1 MYLGIDL
8 GTSNSAIVGND
19 GQQLRLYKTVEDG
32 ADVLPSAIMIDRR
45 GGMFIGKRAYEQDAF
60 SPENVGKKFKRLM
73 GTSSPIEF
81 KSAGRIIS
89 AEDASAEV
97 LKTLLAQAKLAAG
110 EFNLEGTIITIPAAF
125 NQMQCEAT
133 MRAAQ
138 AAGIG
143 RVGLV
148 QEPIAAAMASIADR
162 QRRNS
167 TLKDGQFLVYDL
179 GGGTFDVA
187 IVQSVGGTINVVGHG
202 GINMLGGTDF
212 DRRVVNGIVR
222 PWLMEQFDLPE
233 DLQKNPTYQRVLR
246 IAAFYAEKA
255 KIELSAQPSTRI
267 SADES
272 QLSARDRAGKEI
284 YLDIPFD
291 RRQLEELVV
300 DQVERSID
308 ACRKLLKE
316 NGYQPGD
323 IDRVVFIGGPT
334 RMPIVRSSVPEQL
347 GVPGD
352 LDSDPMT
359 AVAFGAAIFAESR
372 DWSGEAV
379 TAKPTRATA
388 SAGGAVKIEYGY
400 PERTSD
406 ARIRIRIRPQAES
419 QGKGYRLQIDSDMGW
434 TSGQLPLDGT
444 TSVNDVPVARR
455 GDNQFRVMVFDQS
468 GNAIQDA
475 ETRIVV
481 KRTDASSAGTPIT
494 HTIAVKVVVNEGGI
508 PKNTLHELV
517 AKGQSIPAN
526 GTENYR
532 AANDLKGGDAG
543 GFDFEVYQME
553 PGVTDPA
560 LNLHVGSFR
569 VEGGQLEIGDIVRR
583 GDTVRV
589 HWNLDENG
597 LLNCALELPSIGRR
611 FDTGKM
617 FTDQGAKKSFEGQEG
632 EDLANSILD
641 TTVTELEELQ
651 RAIGPKKGGEADEL
665 NRRVE
670 EQRANLKTSFEAD
683 NRRSIVEEGR
693 AIRQE
698 IARIKNRPE
707 NIGAVLTE
715 ETDRLVQDYN
725 SIVRAHASR
734 STNDRFDA
742 LAEQVREALR
752 HGRPDDARR
761 SHSEMMAIFL
771 TGAKE
776 HPGFQVDMF
785 LAFAR
790 ERHLAIDKALHDR
803 FVAEGQACIDRN
815 DLDGLRRVIG
825 QILENQIPTSAKK
838 AASAALAGL
847 MK

>member
-8 GTSNSAIVGND
+8 GTSNSVIVGND
-19 GQQLRLYKTVEDG
+19 GRELRLYKTVDG
-32 ADVLPSAIMIDRR
+32 ADALPSAIMIDRR

-73 GTSSPIEF
+73 GTSSQIEF
-81 KSAGRIIS
+81 KSADRTMT

-97 LKTLLAQAKLAAG
+97 LKTLLAQAKLAVG
-110 EFNLEGTIITIPAAF
+110 EFDLEGTVITVPAAF

-162 QRRNS
+162 QRRNAA
-167 TLKDGQFLVYDL
+167 LKDGQFLVYDL

-222 PWLMEQFDLPE
+222 PWLMELFDLPE
-233 DLQKNPTYQRVLR
+233 DLQKDPTYQRVLR

-291 RRQLEELVV
+291 RRQLEGLVS
-300 DQVERSID
+300 DQVDRSIE

-316 NGYQPGD
+316 SGYQSGD
-323 IDRVVFIGGPT
+323 IDRVVYIGGPT
-334 RMPIVRSSVPEQL
+334 RMPIVRTRVPEQL
-347 GVPGD
+347 GIAGD

-372 DWSGEAV
+372 DWSGGAV
-379 TAKPTRATA
+379 TAKPTRATTR
-388 SAGGAVKIEYGY
+388 AGGSIKIEFGY

-406 ARIRIRIRPQAES
+406 ARIRIRIRPPADAK
-419 QGKGYRLQIDSDMGW
+419 GKGYRLQIDSDMGW

-444 TSVNDVPVARR
+444 NSVNDVPVGRR
-455 GDNQFRVMVFDQS
+455 GDNHYRVMVFDQS
-468 GNAIQDA
+468 GDAIPDA
-475 ETRIVV
+475 ETRILV
-481 KRTDASSAGTPIT
+481 KRTDASSGGTPIS
-494 HTIAVKVVVNEGGI
+494 HTIAVKVVKDDAGI
-508 PKNTLHELV
+508 AKNALDELV
-517 AKGQSIPAN
+517 EKGQSIPAS
-526 GTENYR
+526 GTKNYR
-532 AANDLKGGDAG
+532 AASDLRAGDAG
-543 GFDFEVYQME
+543 GLDFEVYQME
-553 PGVTDPA
+553 AGVTDPA
-560 LNLHVGSFR
+560 LNLHVGNFR
-569 VEGGQLEIGDIVRR
+569 IEGANLDTGDIIRR
-583 GDTVRV
+583 GDPVRV

-597 LLNCALELPSIGRR
+597 LLNCALEVPSIGRR
-611 FDTGKM
+611 FDTDKM
-617 FTDQGAKKSFEGQEG
+617 FTDQSAKKSFEGQEG
-632 EDLANSILD
+632 EELANSVLD
-641 TTVTELEELQ
+641 TTATELEELQ
-651 RAIGPKKGGEADEL
+651 RTVGSKSGAEAHEL
-665 NRRVE
+665 NRRLE
-670 EQRANLKTSFEAD
+670 EQRATLRTSFEAD
-683 NRRSIVEEGR
+683 TRRSIVEEGR

-698 IARIKNRPE
+698 ISRIKNRPE
-707 NIGAVLTE
+707 NIGAVLAAD
-715 ETDRLVQDYN
+715 TDGLVQAYN
-725 SIVRAHASR
+725 ATVRANAHG

-742 LAEQVREALR
+742 LAEQVHEALR
-752 HGRPDDARR
+752 HGRADDARR
-761 SHSEMMAIFL
+761 SYAEMIAIFL
-771 TGAKE
+771 DGAKE
-776 HPGFQVDMF
+776 QPGFHVEIF
-785 LAFAR
+785 LSFVR

-803 FVAEGQACIDRN
+803 LIADGEACIERS

-825 QILENQIPTSAKK
+825 QILDNQYPTSAKK

>member
-19 GQQLRLYKTVEDG
+19 GRELRLFKTVDG
-32 ADVLPSAIMIDRR
+32 SDVLPSAIMIDRR
-45 GGMFIGKRAYEQDAF
+45 GGMFVGKRAYEQDAF

-81 KSAGRIIS
+81 KSADRSMS
-89 AEDASAEV
+89 AEEASAEI

-110 EFNLEGTIITIPAAF
+110 QFDLEGTVITIPAAF
-125 NQMQCEAT
+125 NQIQCEAT

-167 TLKDGQFLVYDL
+167 ALKDGQFLVYDL

-212 DRRVVNGIVR
+212 DRRVVNEIVR

-233 DLQKNPTYQRVLR
+233 DLQKDPTYQRVLR
-246 IAAFYAEKA
+246 IAGFYAEKA

-272 QLSARDRAGKEI
+272 QLSSRDLAGQEI

-291 RRQLEELVV
+291 RQQLEELVS
-300 DQVERSID
+300 DQVDRSID
-308 ACRKLLKE
+308 TCRKLLKE

-334 RMPIVRSSVPEQL
+334 RMPIVRSRVPEQL
-347 GVPGD
+347 GVAGD

-379 TAKPTRATA
+379 TAKPTRAIA
-388 SAGGAVKIEYGY
+388 AAGGAVKIEYGY

-406 ARIRIRIRPQAES
+406 ARIRIRVRPQPES
-419 QGKGYRLQIDSDMGW
+419 QGKGYSLQIDSDMGW

-444 TSVNDVPVARR
+444 NSINDVPVARR
-455 GDNQFRVMVFDQS
+455 GDNQFRVMVFDRS
-468 GNAIQDA
+468 GNPVQEA
-475 ETRIVV
+475 ETRLIV

-494 HTIAVKVVVNEGGI
+494 HTIAVKVVVNDGGI
-508 PKNTLHELV
+508 PKNKLHELV
-517 AKGQSIPAN
+517 AKGQSIPAS

-532 AANDLKGGDAG
+532 AATDLRGGERAAL
-543 GFDFEVYQME
+543 DFEVYQME
-553 PGVTDPA
+553 AGVTDPA

-569 VEGGQLEIGDIVRR
+569 VDGSQLEIGDIIRR
-583 GDTVRV
+583 GDVVRV

-597 LLNCALELPSIGRR
+597 LLNCALEVPSIGRR

-617 FTDQGAKKSFEGQEG
+617 FTDDGARKSFEGQEG
-632 EDLANSILD
+632 EELANSVLD
-641 TTVTELEELQ
+641 TTATELEELQ
-651 RAIGPKKGGEADEL
+651 RALGTKHSPETEEL
-665 NRRVE
+665 NRRLD
-670 EQRANLKTSFEAD
+670 EQRENLRTSFEAD
-683 NRRSIVEEGR
+683 TRRSIAEEGR

-698 IARIKNRPE
+698 ISRIKNRPE
-707 NIGAVLTE
+707 NVGAILIE
-715 ETDRLVQDYN
+715 ETDRLVQDYDT
-725 SIVRAHASR
+725 IVRPHAPK
-734 STNDRFDA
+734 STNDRFAA
-742 LAEQVREALR
+742 LLGQVREALR
-752 HGRPDDARR
+752 HGRADDARK
-761 SHSEMMAIFL
+761 SHSEMFAIFIN
-771 TGAKE
+771 GAKE

-790 ERHLAIDKALHDR
+790 ERHLAIEKALHDR
-803 FVAEGQACIDRN
+803 LVAEGQACIDRN
-815 DLDGLRRVIG
+815 DLDGLRRTIG
-825 QILENQIPTSAKK
+825 RILENQIPTTAKS

>member
-19 GQQLRLYKTVEDG
+19 GRELRLYKTVDG
-32 ADVLPSAIMIDRR
+32 SDVLPSAIMIDRR
-45 GGMFIGKRAYEQDAF
+45 GGMFVGKRAYEQDAF

-81 KSAGRIIS
+81 KSAGRTMS
-89 AEDASAEV
+89 AEEASAEV
-97 LKTLLAQAKLAAG
+97 LKTLLSQAKLTAG
-110 EFNLEGTIITIPAAF
+110 QFDLEGTVITIPAAF

-167 TLKDGQFLVYDL
+167 ALKDGQFLVYDL

-212 DRRVVNGIVR
+212 DRRVVNEVVR
-222 PWLMEQFDLPE
+222 SWLMDQFDLPE
-233 DLQKNPTYQRVLR
+233 DLQKDPAYQRVLR
-246 IAAFYAEKA
+246 IAGFYAEKA
-255 KIELSAQPSTRI
+255 KIELSAQTSTRI

-272 QLSARDRAGKEI
+272 QLSSRDQAGKEI

-291 RRQLEELVV
+291 RRQLEDLVF

-334 RMPIVRSSVPEQL
+334 RMPIVRSRVPEQL
-347 GVPGD
+347 GIAGD

-372 DWSGEAV
+372 DWAGESV

-388 SAGGAVKIEYGY
+388 SARGAVRIEYGY

-406 ARIRIRIRPQAES
+406 ARIRIRIRPQPES

-444 TSVNDVPVARR
+444 AAINDVPVARR
-455 GDNQFRVMVFDQS
+455 GDNQFRAMIFDSS
-468 GNAIQDA
+468 GNPLQEA
-475 ETRIVV
+475 ETRFVV
-481 KRTDASSAGTPIT
+481 RRTDASSSGTPIT

-508 PKNTLHELV
+508 PRNTLHELV
-517 AKGQSIPAN
+517 AKGQSIPAS

-532 AANDLKGGDAG
+532 AANDLKGGEKAG
-543 GFDFEVYQME
+543 LDFEVYQME
-553 PGVTDPA
+553 AGVSDPA

-569 VEGGQLEIGDIVRR
+569 VEGSQLEIGDIIRR
-583 GDTVRV
+583 GDIVRV

-597 LLNCALELPSIGRR
+597 LLNCALEVPSIGRR

-617 FTDQGAKKSFEGQEG
+617 FTDHGARKSFEGQEG
-632 EDLANSILD
+632 EDLANSVLD
-641 TTVTELEELQ
+641 TTAAELEELQ
-651 RAIGPKKGGEADEL
+651 RAIGGKNSPETQEL
-665 NRRVE
+665 NRRID
-670 EQRANLKTSFEAD
+670 EQRDNLRTSFEAD
-683 NRRSIVEEGR
+683 TRRSIVEEGR

-698 IARIKNRPE
+698 ISRIKNRPE
-707 NIGAVLTE
+707 NVGAVLTE
-715 ETDRLVQDYN
+715 ETDRLVKDYD
-725 SIVRAHASR
+725 SIVRPNASK
-734 STNDRFDA
+734 STNERFDA
-742 LAEQVREALR
+742 LLGQVREALR
-752 HGRPDDARR
+752 HGRADDARK
-761 SHSEMMAIFL
+761 SHSEMFAIFM

-790 ERHLAIDKALHDR
+790 ERHLAIDKALHDAL
-803 FVAEGQACIDRN
+803 VAEGEACIDRN
-815 DLDGLRRVIG
+815 DLDGLRRTIG
-825 QILENQIPTSAKK
+825 RILENQIPTSARN

>member
-19 GQQLRLYKTVEDG
+19 GRELRLYKTVDG

-45 GGMFIGKRAYEQDAF
+45 GGMFIGLRAYEQDAF

-81 KSAGRIIS
+81 KSAGRTMS

-97 LKTLLAQAKLAAG
+97 LKTLLAQAKLATG
-110 EFNLEGTIITIPAAF
+110 EFDLEGTVITIPAAF

-133 MRAAQ
+133 MRAAE

-167 TLKDGQFLVYDL
+167 ALKDGQFLVYDL

-233 DLQKNPTYQRVLR
+233 DLQKDPTYQRVLR
-246 IAAFYAEKA
+246 IAGFYAEKA

-291 RRQLEELVV
+291 RPQLEELVS

-308 ACRKLLKE
+308 ACRKLLQE
-316 NGYQPGD
+316 NGYQPSD
-323 IDRVVFIGGPT
+323 IDRIVFIGGPT
-334 RMPIVRSSVPEQL
+334 RMPIVRSRVPEQL
-347 GVPGD
+347 GIQGD

-372 DWSGEAV
+372 DWSGGAV

-388 SAGGAVKIEYGY
+388 SAGGAIKIEYGY

-406 ARIRIRIRPQAES
+406 ARIRIRIRPQPEA
-419 QGKGYRLQIDSDMGW
+419 QGKGYRLQIDSEMGW

-444 TSVNDVPVARR
+444 NSVNDVPVGRR
-455 GDNQFRVMVFDQS
+455 GDNHYRVMVFDQS
-468 GNAIQDA
+468 GNAIPNA

-494 HTIAVKVVVNEGGI
+494 HTIAVTVVANEGGI
-508 PKNTLHELV
+508 SRNTLHALV
-517 AKGQSIPAN
+517 AKGQSIPAS
-526 GTENYR
+526 GIENYR
-532 AANDLKGGDAG
+532 AAKDLKGGDTG
-543 GFDFEVYQME
+543 GLDVEVYQME
-553 PGVTDPA
+553 AGVTDPA

-569 VEGGQLEIGDIVRR
+569 LEGTELDQGDIIRR
-583 GDTVRV
+583 GDLIRI

-597 LLNCALELPSIGRR
+597 ILNCALEVSSIGRK

-617 FTDQGAKKSFEGQEG
+617 FTDQGAKKSFDGQEG
-632 EDLANSILD
+632 EDLANSVLD
-641 TTVTELEELQ
+641 TTTNELEELQ
-651 RAIGPKKGGEADEL
+651 RAIGTKSSAEADEL
-665 NRRVE
+665 NRRLE

-683 NRRSIVEEGR
+683 TRRSIVEEGR

-698 IARIKNRPE
+698 ISRIKNRPE
-707 NIGAVLTE
+707 NVGSVLTAE
-715 ETDRLVQDYN
+715 VDGLVQAYHAT
-725 SIVRAHASR
+725 VRAHAPR

-742 LAEQVREALR
+742 LLEQVHEALQ

-761 SHSEMMAIFL
+761 SYSEMIAIFL
-771 TGAKE
+771 DGAKE
-776 HPGFQVDMF
+776 QPGFHVDMF
-785 LAFAR
+785 LSFTR
-790 ERHLAIDKALHDR
+790 ERHLAIDKARHDR
-803 FVAEGQACIDRN
+803 LIAEGEACIDRK

-825 QILENQIPTSAKK
+825 QILDNQYPTSAKK

>member
-19 GQQLRLYKTVEDG
+19 GRDLRLYKTVDG

-81 KSAGRIIS
+81 KSAGRMMS

-97 LKTLLAQAKLAAG
+97 LKTLLAQAKLSAG
-110 EFNLEGTIITIPAAF
+110 EFDLNGTVITIPAAF

-162 QRRNS
+162 QKRNS
-167 TLKDGQFLVYDL
+167 ALKDGQFLVYDL

-202 GINMLGGTDF
+202 GINMLGGADF

-233 DLQKNPTYQRVLR
+233 DLQKDPTYQRVLR

-267 SADES
+267 SADET
-272 QLSARDRAGKEI
+272 QISARDRAGKEI

-291 RRQLEELVV
+291 RPQLEELVF
-300 DQVERSID
+300 DQVERSIE
-308 ACRKLLKE
+308 ACRDLLKE

-334 RMPIVRSSVPEQL
+334 RMPIVRSRVPEQL
-347 GVPGD
+347 GIPGD

-372 DWSGEAV
+372 DWSGGAV

-388 SAGGAVKIEYGY
+388 RAGGSVKIEYGY

-406 ARIRIRIRPQAES
+406 ARIRIRIRPQAEA

-444 TSVNDVPVARR
+444 SAVNDVPVARR
-455 GDNQFRVMVFDQS
+455 GDNDYRVMVFDQS
-468 GNAIQDA
+468 GKAISDA

-494 HTIAVKVVVNEGGI
+494 HTIAAKVVTDEGGI
-508 PKNTLHELV
+508 PKNTLDELV
-517 AKGQSIPAN
+517 AKGQSIPAS
-526 GTENYR
+526 GTKDYR
-532 AANDLKGGDAG
+532 AASDLRGGDARG
-543 GFDFEVYQME
+543 LDFEVYQME
-553 PGVTDPA
+553 AGITDPA
-560 LNLHVGSFR
+560 LNLYVGSFR
-569 VEGGQLEIGDIVRR
+569 MEGTELELGDIIRR
-583 GDTVRV
+583 GDKVRV

-597 LLNCALELPSIGRR
+597 LLNCALEVPSIGRR

-617 FTDQGAKKSFEGQEG
+617 FTDQSAKKSFEGQEG
-632 EDLANSILD
+632 EDLANSVLD
-641 TTVTELEELQ
+641 TAAAELEEMQ
-651 RAIGPKKGGEADEL
+651 RTIGMNKSAEMREL
-665 NRRVE
+665 SGRLE
-670 EQRANLKTSFEAD
+670 EQRATLKTSFEAD
-683 NRRSIVEEGR
+683 TRRLIAEEGR

-698 IARIKNRPE
+698 ISRIKNRPE
-707 NIGAVLTE
+707 NVGAVLTA
-715 ETDRLVQDYN
+715 ETNGLVQAYN
-725 SIVRAHASR
+725 ATVRAHAPR
-734 STNDRFDA
+734 ATNDRFNA
-742 LAEQVREALR
+742 LVEQVHEALQ
-752 HGRPDDARR
+752 HGRADDARR
-761 SHSEMMAIFL
+761 SYAELIAIFL
-771 TGAKE
+771 DCAKE
-776 HPGFQVDMF
+776 QPGFHVDMF
-785 LAFAR
+785 LSYAQ
-790 ERHLAIDKALHDR
+790 ERHLAIDKALHDHL
-803 FVAEGQACIDRN
+803 VKEGETCIERN
-815 DLDGLRRVIG
+815 DLDGLRRVIS
-825 QILENQIPTSAKK
+825 QILANQYPTSAKK
-838 AASAALAGL
+838 AASTALAGL
-847 MK
+847 MR

>member
-19 GQQLRLYKTVEDG
+19 GRELRLYKTVDG
-32 ADVLPSAIMIDRR
+32 SDVLPSAIMIDRR
-45 GGMFIGKRAYEQDAF
+45 GGMFVGKRAYEQDAF

-81 KSAGRIIS
+81 KSADRSMS
-89 AEDASAEV
+89 AEEASAEV
-97 LKTLLAQAKLAAG
+97 LKALLAQAKLAAG
-110 EFNLEGTIITIPAAF
+110 QFELEGTVITIPAAF

-167 TLKDGQFLVYDL
+167 ALKDGQFLVYDL

-202 GINMLGGTDF
+202 GINMLGGADF
-212 DRRVVNGIVR
+212 DRRVVNEIVR
-222 PWLMEQFDLPE
+222 PWLMDQFDLPE
-233 DLQKNPTYQRVLR
+233 DLQKDPTYQRVLR

-272 QLSARDRAGKEI
+272 QLSSRDLAGREV
-284 YLDIPFD
+284 YLDIPFE
-291 RRQLEELVV
+291 RRQLEDLVF

-334 RMPIVRSSVPEQL
+334 RMPIVRSRVPEQL
-347 GVPGD
+347 GIAGD

-372 DWSGEAV
+372 DWSGAAV

-388 SAGGAVKIEYGY
+388 AAGGAVKIEYGY

-406 ARIRIRIRPQAES
+406 ARIRIRVRPQPES

-434 TSGQLPLDGT
+434 TSGQLHLDGI
-444 TSVNDVPVARR
+444 SSINDVPVARR
-455 GDNQFRVMVFDQS
+455 GDNQFRVMVFDRS
-468 GNAIQDA
+468 GNPVQEA
-475 ETRIVV
+475 ETRLVV
-481 KRTDASSAGTPIT
+481 KRTDASSSGTPIT

-517 AKGQSIPAN
+517 AKGQSIPAS

-532 AANDLKGGDAG
+532 AANDLRGGEKAG
-543 GFDFEVYQME
+543 LDFEVYQME
-553 PGVTDPA
+553 AGVSDPA

-569 VEGGQLEIGDIVRR
+569 VDGSHLEIGDIIRR
-583 GDTVRV
+583 GDIVRV

-597 LLNCALELPSIGRR
+597 LLNCALEVPSIGRR

-617 FTDQGAKKSFEGQEG
+617 FTDHGAIKSFEGQEG
-632 EDLANSILD
+632 EELANSVLD
-641 TTVTELEELQ
+641 TTAAELEELE
-651 RAIGPKKGGEADEL
+651 RAIGGRNSPETEGL
-665 NRRVE
+665 NRRLD
-670 EQRANLKTSFEAD
+670 EQRDNLRTSFEAD
-683 NRRSIVEEGR
+683 TRRSIVEEGR

-698 IARIKNRPE
+698 ISRIKNRPE
-707 NIGAVLTE
+707 NVGAVLTE
-715 ETDRLVQDYN
+715 ETDRLVQDYD
-725 SIVRAHASR
+725 SIVRPHASK
-734 STNDRFDA
+734 SANDRFDA
-742 LAEQVREALR
+742 LHGQVREALR
-752 HGRPDDARR
+752 HGRPDDARK
-761 SHSEMMAIFL
+761 SHSEMFAIFMA
-771 TGAKE
+771 GAKE

-790 ERHLAIDKALHDR
+790 ERHLAIDKALHDGL
-803 FVAEGQACIDRN
+803 VAEGQACIDRN
-815 DLDGLRRVIG
+815 DLDGLRRTIG
-825 QILENQIPTSAKK
+825 RILENQIPTTARR

>member
-19 GQQLRLYKTVEDG
+19 GRELRLYKTVDG
-32 ADVLPSAIMIDRR
+32 SDVLPSAIMIDRR
-45 GGMFIGKRAYEQDAF
+45 GGMFVGKRAYEQDAF

-81 KSAGRIIS
+81 KSADRSMS
-89 AEDASAEV
+89 AEEASAEV
-97 LKTLLAQAKLAAG
+97 LKTLLAQASLAAG
-110 EFNLEGTIITIPAAF
+110 QFALEGTVITIPAAF

-167 TLKDGQFLVYDL
+167 ALKDGQFLVYDL

-212 DRRVVNGIVR
+212 DRRVVNEIVR
-222 PWLMEQFDLPE
+222 PWLMDQFDLPD
-233 DLQKNPTYQRVLR
+233 DLQRDPTYQRVLR

-272 QLSARDRAGKEI
+272 QLSSRDLAGKEI

-291 RRQLEELVV
+291 RRQLEDLVS
-300 DQVERSID
+300 DQVDRSID

-316 NGYQPGD
+316 NGYQSGD

-334 RMPIVRSSVPEQL
+334 RMPIVRSRVPEQL
-347 GVPGD
+347 GIAGD

-388 SAGGAVKIEYGY
+388 KAGGAVKIEYGY

-406 ARIRIRIRPQAES
+406 ARIRIRIRPQPEA
-419 QGKGYRLQIDSDMGW
+419 QGQGYRLQIDSDMGW

-455 GDNQFRVMVFDQS
+455 GDNQFRVMVFDRS
-468 GNAIQDA
+468 GNPVQEA
-475 ETRIVV
+475 ETRLVV
-481 KRTDASSAGTPIT
+481 KRTDASSSGTPIT
-494 HTIAVKVVVNEGGI
+494 HTIAVKVVVDEGGL

-517 AKGQSIPAN
+517 AKGQSIPAS
-526 GTENYR
+526 GTETYR
-532 AANDLKGGDAG
+532 AANDLKGGEKSG
-543 GFDFEVYQME
+543 LDFEVYQME
-553 PGVTDPA
+553 AGVTDPA

-569 VEGGQLEIGDIVRR
+569 VDGSQLEIGDIIRR
-583 GDTVRV
+583 GDIVRV

-597 LLNCALELPSIGRR
+597 LLNCALEVPSIGRR

-617 FTDQGAKKSFEGQEG
+617 FTDHGARKSFEGQDG
-632 EDLANSILD
+632 EEFANSVLD
-641 TTVTELEELQ
+641 TTATELEELE
-651 RAIGPKKGGEADEL
+651 RALGAKRSAETEEL
-665 NRRVE
+665 NRRLD
-670 EQRANLKTSFEAD
+670 EQRENLRTSFEAD
-683 NRRSIVEEGR
+683 TRRSIAEEGR

-698 IARIKNRPE
+698 ISRIKNRPE
-707 NIGAVLTE
+707 NVGAVLTE
-715 ETDRLVQDYN
+715 ETDRLAQDYD
-725 SIVRAHASR
+725 SIVRPHAPK

-742 LAEQVREALR
+742 LLAQVREALR
-752 HGRPDDARR
+752 HGRPDDARK
-761 SHSEMMAIFL
+761 SHSEMFAIFIN
-771 TGAKE
+771 GAKE
-776 HPGFQVDMF
+776 HPGFQVDLF
-785 LAFAR
+785 LAFSR
-790 ERHLAIDKALHDR
+790 ERHLAIDKGLHDR
-803 FVAEGQACIDRN
+803 LVADGQACIDRN
-815 DLDGLRRVIG
+815 DLEGLRRTIG
-825 QILENQIPTSAKK
+825 RILENQIPTTAKG

>member
-19 GQQLRLYKTVEDG
+19 GRELRLFKTVDG

-60 SPENVGKKFKRLM
+60 SPENVGTKFKRLM

-81 KSAGRIIS
+81 KSATRSMS

-97 LKTLLAQAKLAAG
+97 LKTLLAQAKLAVG
-110 EFNLEGTIITIPAAF
+110 EFDLEGTVITIPAAF

-138 AAGIG
+138 VAGIG

-148 QEPIAAAMASIADR
+148 QEPIAAAMASMADR

-167 TLKDGQFLVYDL
+167 ALKDGQFLVYDL
-179 GGGTFDVA
+179 GGGTFDAA
-187 IVQSVGGTINVVGHG
+187 IVQCVGGTINVVGHG

-222 PWLMEQFDLPE
+222 PWLMEQFDLPA
-233 DLQKNPTYQRVLR
+233 DLQKDPIYQRVLR

-272 QLSARDRAGKEI
+272 QIAARDRAGKEI
-284 YLDIPFD
+284 YLDIPLD
-291 RRQLEELVV
+291 RLQLDELVY

-308 ACRKLLKE
+308 ECRKLMKE
-316 NGYQPGD
+316 NGYQSGD

-334 RMPIVRSSVPEQL
+334 RMPIVRSRVPEQL
-347 GVPGD
+347 GVAGD

-379 TAKPTRATA
+379 TAKPTRATTR
-388 SAGGAVKIEYGY
+388 AGGGVKIEYGY

-406 ARIRIRIRPQAES
+406 ARIRIRIRPQPDS

-455 GDNQFRVMVFDQS
+455 GDNEFRVMLFDRS
-468 GNAIQDA
+468 GNAIQAA

-481 KRTDASSAGTPIT
+481 KRTDATSGGTPIT
-494 HTIAVKVVVNEGGI
+494 HTIAVKVVTDEGGI

-526 GTENYR
+526 GIESYR
-532 AANDLKGGDAG
+532 AANDVRGGDRHG
-543 GFDFEVYQME
+543 LDFEVYQME
-553 PGVTDPA
+553 AGVTDPA
-560 LNLHVGSFR
+560 LNLHVGNFR
-569 VEGGQLEIGDIVRR
+569 IDGGDLEPGDIIRR
-583 GDTVRV
+583 GDPVRV

-597 LLNCALELPSIGRR
+597 LLNCALEVPSIGRR

-617 FTDQGAKKSFEGQEG
+617 FTDQGAIKSFEGREG
-632 EDLANSILD
+632 EELANSVLD
-641 TTVTELEELQ
+641 TTATELEELK
-651 RAIGPKKGGEADEL
+651 RAVGTKNGAEAAEL
-665 NRRVE
+665 SRRLE
-670 EQRANLKTSFEAD
+670 EQRAHLKDSFEAD
-683 NRRSIVEEGR
+683 TRRSIVEEGR
-693 AIRQE
+693 SIRQE
-698 IARIKNRPE
+698 ISRIKNRPE
-707 NIGAVLTE
+707 NVGAVLAE
-715 ETDRLVQDYN
+715 ESDRLLQDYN
-725 SIVRAHASR
+725 SVVRPRAPQ

-752 HGRPDDARR
+752 HGRADDARK
-761 SHSEMMAIFL
+761 SFAEMWAIFMAA
-771 TGAKE
+771 AKE
-776 HPGFQVDMF
+776 HPGFQVDIF

-803 FVAEGQACIDRN
+803 IVADGQACIDRN
-815 DLDGLRRVIG
+815 DLDGLRRAIG
-825 QILENQIPTSAKK
+825 AILANQIPTDAKK
-838 AASAALAGL
+838 AATAALAGL